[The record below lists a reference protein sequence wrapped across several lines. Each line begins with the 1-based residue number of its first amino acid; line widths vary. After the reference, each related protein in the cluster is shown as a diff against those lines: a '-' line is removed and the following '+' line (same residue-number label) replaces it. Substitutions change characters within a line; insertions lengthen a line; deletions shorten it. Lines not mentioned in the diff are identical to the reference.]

1 MEVVNIS
8 KFLHMILCY
17 TYSDLIYFIDDNF
30 FMPHQSTISCLDL
43 GQYLIWR
50 LLIHLEILMGIC
62 FHQKILNLTTTWL
75 CLFLFKELKTTCH
88 TMACGYFIAF
98 QGQRNVPKWFKLKLW
113 AKKIRTEAY
122 LLWFGHV
129 LHFIIALPRTTERSH
144 AYWGNFYL
152 LFLIR

>member
-88 TMACGYFIAF
+88 TMACGYFMPF
-98 QGQRNVPKWFKLKLW
+98 KGKEMCQSDSSLSCGQRKLGLKHICSDLVTFF
-113 AKKIRTEAY
+113 I
-122 LLWFGHV
+122 LL
-129 LHFIIALPRTTERSH
+129 
-144 AYWGNFYL
+144 
-152 LFLIR
+152 